1 MIVEAALIPGVFMAW
16 IVLVVSALFESVWAN
31 ALDRLA
37 SGAFSLA
44 NWSAFLVG
52 TAISVGG
59 LAWALRELPVGT
71 SYAIWV
77 GIGAAATVIWAVLA
91 GTESL
96 SLLKIVFII
105 GIVACVAGLKI
116 VS

>member
-1 MIVEAALIPGVFMAW
+1 MAW

-37 SGAFSLA
+37 GGALTPA
-44 NWSAFLVG
+44 NWAAFLIGSV
-52 TAISVGG
+52 ISVGG
-59 LAWALRELPVGT
+59 LAWALRYLPVGT

-77 GIGAAATVIWAVLA
+77 GIGAAATVIWAVMA
-91 GTESL
+91 GTETL
-96 SLLKIVFII
+96 SLLKIAFII